1 MNPSEMSG
9 LELVQAMV
17 EGKLAHPSMADTIP
31 MRATEAARGH
41 VTFTVRADNGAPARP
56 LTATD
61 RVGQHRLAKLLSR

>member
-17 EGKLAHPSMADTIP
+17 EGTLAHPAMADTIP

-41 VTFTVRADNGAPARP
+41 VRFTVRADERHLNRSLTEPRARRC
-56 LTATD
+56 A
-61 RVGQHRLAKLLSR
+61 RRRSRPWR